1 MGNLKQRIKNG
12 EAVHGCWLNM
22 GSSVSAEIIG
32 KSGFDWVLID
42 LEHGVGDEKDAFYQL
57 QALSSTSTVPIV
69 RIQSVAR
76 QKVQRMLDLG
86 AEGIMFPQVKSV
98 DEARFAVTTMHY
110 APHGIRGV
118 ATMIRATNF
127 GASLDEYLKNARETL
142 IGIIQIEALECLECL
157 DSIAAIEGVDV
168 LFIGPADLTMAL
180 GIFRQFE
187 HEKYQDALKA
197 TVKAAHEH
205 GKTAGV
211 LMLDPSQYNMYYDLG
226 FRFLACGADGFFVKN
241 SALKLVNELNSL
253 RTNYKQ

>member
-1 MGNLKQRIKNG
+1 MGNLKQRIRNG

-42 LEHGVGDEKDAFYQL
+42 LEHGIGDEKDAFYQL
-57 QALSSTSTVPIV
+57 QALSSTLTTPIV
-69 RIQSVAR
+69 RVQSVAR

-98 DEARFAVTTMHY
+98 VEAKFAVSSMHY
-110 APHGIRGV
+110 APDGIRGV

-127 GASLDEYLKNARETL
+127 GASMDEYFKNAKDTL
-142 IGIIQIEALECLECL
+142 IGIIQIENLECLENL
-157 DSIAAIEGVDV
+157 DSIAAIDGMDV
-168 LFIGPADLTMAL
+168 LFIGPSDLTMSM
-180 GIFRQFE
+180 GIFRQFD
-187 HEKYQDALKA
+187 HVHYQEALKA

-211 LMLDPSQYNMYYDLG
+211 LMLDPAEYDMYYELG
-226 FRFLACGADGFFVKN
+226 FRFLACGADGFFLKN
-241 SALKLVNELNSL
+241 SALNLVNELNSF
-253 RTNYKQ
+253 RTKYKQ